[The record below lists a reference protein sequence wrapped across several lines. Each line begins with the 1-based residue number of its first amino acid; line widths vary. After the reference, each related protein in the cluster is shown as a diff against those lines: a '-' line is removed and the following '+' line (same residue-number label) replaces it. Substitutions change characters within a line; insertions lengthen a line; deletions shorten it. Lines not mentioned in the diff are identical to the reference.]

1 MACFLVPVA
10 EAIVTTIATKV
21 IKSKET
27 DNIGKAALSEG
38 TAENAAKIKFSTQ
51 LGWLNKL
58 LWGGSALL
66 AFEHVWHGEV
76 QPFFPFLTAAE
87 SADTLAEMFHEM
99 GTVGVGMAAAV
110 TIAWG
115 VVTGISMYKE
125 RHKAE
130 GKASN
135 KVKAV

>member
-1 MACFLVPVA
+1 MGCFIVPA
-10 EAIVTTIATKV
+10 TEAVVTTVVTKV
-21 IKSKET
+21 VEKKEKKDGVEFDHANFSSKLK
-27 DNIGKAALSEG
+27 N
-38 TAENAAKIKFSTQ
+38 
-51 LGWLNKL
+51 LNGL

-66 AFEHVWHGEV
+66 AFEHVWHGEI

-87 SADTLAEMFHEM
+87 SADTLAETFHEM

-130 GKASN
+130 GKVSN

>member
-1 MACFLVPVA
+1 MGCFIVPATEAVVTTVVTTVA
-10 EAIVTTIATKV
+10 EKTEKKDGAAFDHANFS
-21 IKSKET
+21 SKLK
-27 DNIGKAALSEG
+27 N
-38 TAENAAKIKFSTQ
+38 
-51 LGWLNKL
+51 LNGL

-130 GKASN
+130 GKVYN